1 MTYQELIHV
10 ELNIASLVVGFI
22 ALIAILALIINKT
35 NAKTPEILAI
45 AGSIIGAKVW
55 RAQGIKWLM
64 PVVVIAIVILVGRCC
79 KDATAQVID
88 LILLAIMIGVILKSM
103 AGQLLLSDN
112 VAVSERKAVLTAT
125 LSGGELNSGAT
136 ATEEEVGRKIIEE
149 AKKYEGNPYEWA
161 GSSLT
166 GGIDCSHFVWMV
178 YKILGLIPQDAGYYC
193 TSEMWERM
201 EDFMEEWNLLK
212 LPSNDL
218 ENAIDGDILL
228 YSYDGDPSNIHHVGM
243 YIQDGG
249 YLAEAKGKAYG
260 ITMTYAAFKEP
271 RDYIVAIFRSKKGS
285 ESNNE
290 STVSSASSASAP
302 SASIDLISRL
312 SEATGASQKVVCLDA
327 GHGGKGISTLEDNDP
342 DGTSQKT
349 AQSTGTESTG
359 GLLEKDV
366 NLAVTLAT
374 GKLLEEAG
382 IKVVYTRTTD
392 TEVSNIER
400 ARIANKASADIFV
413 RIHCEGDDNTS
424 RRGCYCYC
432 ISSGNKWQATNYE
445 KSHKLCETILYA
457 FSEKTGMP
465 VDKSFEGGIFEDDG
479 LTASNWS
486 NMPTALIEMGNM
498 RNAEDE
504 EIQKNSVD
512 LMAQGIAEGI
522 LQYLSNK

>member
-10 ELNIASLVVGFI
+10 ALNIASLVVGFI

-64 PVVVIAIVILVGRCC
+64 PVVVIAIVILVGRSC

-88 LILLAIMIGVILKSM
+88 LILLAIMVGVVLKSM

-112 VAVSERKAVLTAT
+112 VAVSERKTVLTAT
-125 LSGGELNSGAT
+125 ASSGAT
-136 ATEEEVGRKIIEE
+136 STEQEVGQKIINE
-149 AKKYEGNPYEWA
+149 ARKYEGNPYEWA

-166 GGIDCSHFVWMV
+166 GGIDCSHFVWMI

-201 EDFMEEWNLLK
+201 EDFMEEWNLRK

-228 YSYDGDPSNIHHVGM
+228 YSDDGDPSGIHHVGM
-243 YIQDGG
+243 YIKDGG
-249 YLAEAKGKAYG
+249 YLAEAKGAAYG
-260 ITMTYAAFKEP
+260 ITMTYKAFKEP
-271 RDYIVAIFRSKKGS
+271 NDYIVAIFRSKKGS
-285 ESNNE
+285 EGNDE
-290 STVSSASSASAP
+290 SAVSTGVSAETSASKSA
-302 SASIDLISRL
+302 DLISRL
-312 SEATGASQKVVCLDA
+312 EAATDKSQKVVCLDA
-327 GHGGKGISTLEDNDP
+327 GHGGDGISTKEDNDP

-349 AQSTGTESTG
+349 AQSTGTESAG

-392 TEVSNIER
+392 EAVSNIRR
-400 ARIANKASADIFV
+400 AQIANESADIFV
-413 RIHCEGDDNTS
+413 RIHCDGDDNSS

-432 ISSGNKWQATNYE
+432 ITAKNRWQATNYKE
-445 KSHKLCETILYA
+445 SRNLCESILSA
-457 FSEKTGMP
+457 FSAKTGMP
-465 VDKSFEGGIFEDDG
+465 VDKSFKDGILEDDG
-479 LTASNWS
+479 LTSNNWAE
-486 NMPTALIEMGNM
+486 MPTALIEMGNM

-504 EIQKNSVD
+504 KIQKNSVD

-522 LQYLSNK
+522 LQYLSN

>member
-1 MTYQELIHV
+1 MTNQEIKLVILVASMIILFVALLI
-10 ELNIASLVVGFI
+10 VVAI
-22 ALIAILALIINKT
+22 ITIKTNSATSAILAT
-35 NAKTPEILAI
+35 V
-45 AGSIIGAKVW
+45 GSIIGAEVW

-64 PVVVIAIVILVGRCC
+64 PIPIIVVVVLVGLLC
-79 KDATAQVID
+79 KDAIAQVID
-88 LILLAIMIGVILKSM
+88 LLLIAIMIAIALKSM
-103 AGQLLLSDN
+103 AGQILRSDN

-125 LSGGELNSGAT
+125 VTSGAT
-136 ATEEEVGRKIIEE
+136 TTEEEVGQKIINE
-149 AKKYEGNPYEWA
+149 ARKYEGNPYEWA

-166 GGIDCSHFVWMV
+166 GGIDCSHFVWMI
-178 YKILGLIPQDAGYYC
+178 YKTLGLIPQDAGYYC

-201 EDFMEEWNLLK
+201 EDFMEEWNLRK

-228 YSYDGDPSNIHHVGM
+228 YSDDGDPSGIHHVGM
-243 YIQDGG
+243 YIKDGG
-249 YLAEAKGKAYG
+249 YLAEAKGAAYG
-260 ITMTYAAFKEP
+260 ITMTYKAFKEP
-271 RDYIVAIFRSKKGS
+271 NDYIVAIFRSKKGS
-285 ESNNE
+285 EGNDE
-290 STVSSASSASAP
+290 SAVAPAEPSASA
-302 SASIDLISRL
+302 SDLISRL
-312 SEATGASQKVVCLDA
+312 EEATGASQKVVCLDA
-327 GHGGKGISTLEDNDP
+327 GHGGAGISTKEDNDP

-349 AQSTGTESTG
+349 AQSTGTESKG

-382 IKVVYTRTTD
+382 VKVVYTRTTD
-392 TEVSNIER
+392 TAVSNIER
-400 ARIANKASADIFV
+400 AKVANNSSADIFV

-432 ISSGNKWQATNYE
+432 ISSGNKWQSTNYQS
-445 KSHKLCETILYA
+445 SHKLCESILSA
-457 FSEKTGMP
+457 FSAKTGMP

-479 LTASNWS
+479 LTASNWA

-498 RNAEDE
+498 RNSADE

>member
-10 ELNIASLVVGFI
+10 ALNIASLVVGFI

-64 PVVVIAIVILVGRCC
+64 PVVVIAIVILVGWFC

-88 LILLAIMIGVILKSM
+88 LILLAIMVGVVLKSM
-103 AGQLLLSDN
+103 AGQMLLSDN

-125 LSGGELNSGAT
+125 VTESGAT
-136 ATEEEVGRKIIEE
+136 STEQEVGRKILEE
-149 AKKYEGNPYEWA
+149 ARKYEGYPYVY
-161 GSSLT
+161 GGNSLSGR
-166 GGIDCSHFVWMV
+166 GGIDCSHFTWRV
-178 YKILGLIPQDAGYYC
+178 YKNTGLISQEAGYYC
-193 TSEMWERM
+193 TPDMWEHQ
-201 EDFMEEWNLLK
+201 EDFMEEWNLRK
-212 LPSNDL
+212 LPSTNL

-228 YSYDGDPSNIHHVGM
+228 YSTAKDGSEVHHVGM

-249 YLAEAKGKAYG
+249 YLAEAKGAAYG
-260 ITMTYAAFKEP
+260 ITMTYKAFKEP
-271 RDYIVAIFRSKKGS
+271 NDYIVAIFRSKKGS
-285 ESNNE
+285 EGNDE
-290 STVSSASSASAP
+290 SAVSTAVSAEPSESASA
-302 SASIDLISRL
+302 STDLISRL
-312 SEATGASQKVVCLDA
+312 EAATGASQKVVCLDA

-349 AQSTGTESTG
+349 AQSTGTESAG

-366 NLAVTLAT
+366 NLAVALAT

-382 IKVVYTRTTD
+382 VKVVYTRTTD

-400 ARIANKASADIFV
+400 ARKANDSSADIFV
-413 RIHCEGDDNTS
+413 RIHCEGDDNEN

-432 ISSGNKWQATNYE
+432 ISSGNKWQSTNYQS
-445 KSHKLCETILYA
+445 SHKLCESVLSA
-457 FSEKTGMP
+457 FSAKTGMP

-479 LTASNWS
+479 LTASNWAE
-486 NMPTALIEMGNM
+486 MPTALIEMGNM
-498 RNAEDE
+498 RNSADE
-504 EIQKNSVD
+504 EIQRNSVD

-522 LQYLSNK
+522 LQYLSN